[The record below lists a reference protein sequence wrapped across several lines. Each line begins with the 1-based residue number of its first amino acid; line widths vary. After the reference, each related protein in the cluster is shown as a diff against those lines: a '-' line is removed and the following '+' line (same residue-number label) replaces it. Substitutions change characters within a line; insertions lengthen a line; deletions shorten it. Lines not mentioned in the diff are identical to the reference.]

1 MNQEN
6 IENNDIKNKL
16 ECQEFKNPEE
26 IRVKLVAEA
35 RDFLGTPFHHEGRI
49 KHAGVDCGMLLLE
62 VFERA
67 GLIPHIDVKHYPR
80 DFMMHRTE
88 EWYLKIVGAHTR
100 ELNGGPYLPG
110 DVILFKHGRVFSHG
124 GIITEWPMII
134 HASSQDRCVCE
145 ADATSHPLH
154 HLKRKIFRHKNLW
167 ADSLEQKT
175 V

>member
-1 MNQEN
+1 MGE
-6 IENNDIKNKL
+6 EKRNKL
-16 ECQEFKNPEE
+16 VEE
-26 IRVKLVAEA
+26 AKSWI
-35 RDFLGTPFHHEGRI
+35 GTPFHHEARVKG
-49 KHAGVDCGMLLLE
+49 AGVDCGMLLLE
-62 VFERA
+62 VFEHA

-80 DFMMHRTE
+80 DFMMHRKE
-88 EWYLKIVGAHTR
+88 EWYLAIVSTHTR

-124 GIITEWPMII
+124 GIITEWPIII
-134 HASSQDRCVCE
+134 HASAQDRCVCE